1 MSLTRTAAC
10 LIVALVS
17 TAPAHAQSSDIP
29 DIQADDPQRPKWEAG
44 VAGVALTTPDYPASD
59 HYQRLALPA
68 PYFVYHGRVFRSDEQ
83 GSRLRRAL
91 TPNIELSMS
100 GGGAL
105 STDSSDTDAREGM
118 PDLDY
123 LLELGPNLKMSFEAP
138 GTESQFVI
146 NLPIRGVISVDSSGA
161 DWRGAL
167 FAPEFAYQERRLM
180 NTPLSLRVSLGLE
193 YSSTLLQRYFYEVE
207 PRYATADRPAYQ
219 ADSGLLDASLGAR
232 LSLPLSPNV
241 RGFVALRYYR
251 YGGAANEDS
260 PLFRDDDGYTAVIGF
275 SWTLL
280 RSRERAAD

>member
-1 MSLTRTAAC
+1 MSFNRIAAC
-10 LIVALVS
+10 LIVALIA
-17 TAPAHAQSSDIP
+17 TTPAHAQSSDIP
-29 DIQADDPQRPKWEAG
+29 DIPADDLQRPKWEAG
-44 VAGVALTTPDYPASD
+44 VAAVALTTPDYPASD
-59 HYQRLALPA
+59 HYQRLVLPA

-105 STDSSDTDAREGM
+105 STDSSDTEAREGM

-123 LLELGPNLKMSFEAP
+123 LLELGPNLKMSFEAL
-138 GTESQFVI
+138 GTQARFVI

-167 FAPEFAYQERRLM
+167 FSPELAYQERRVM
-180 NTPLSLRVSLGLE
+180 NTPLSLRVSLAIE
-193 YSSTLLQRYFYEVE
+193 YSGTLLQRYFYEVE
-207 PRYATADRPAYQ
+207 PQYETADRPAYQ

-241 RGFVALRYYR
+241 RGFLALRYYR

-260 PLFRDDDGYTAVIGF
+260 PLFRDDNGYTAVIGF

>member
-1 MSLTRTAAC
+1 MAG
-10 LIVALVS
+10 LVFVE
-17 TAPAHAQSSDIP
+17 AAHAQSSDIP

-44 VAGVALTTPDYPASD
+44 IAGVALTTPDYPASD
-59 HYQRLALPA
+59 HYQQLALPV

-105 STDSSDTDAREGM
+105 STDSSDSGAREGM

-138 GTESQFVI
+138 GTESRFVI
-146 NLPIRGVISVDSSGA
+146 NLPVRGVISLGGSGA

-167 FAPEFAYQERRLM
+167 FAPEFAYQEQRLM
-180 NTPLSLRVSLGLE
+180 DGPLSLRVSLAIE

-207 PRYATADRPAYQ
+207 PQYVTADRPAYQ
-219 ADSGLLDASLGAR
+219 ADAGLLDASLGAR
-232 LSLPLSPNV
+232 LSMPLSPNI
-241 RGFVALRYYR
+241 RGFVSVRYYR

-260 PLFRDDDGYTAVIGF
+260 PLYRDDNGYTAVIGF